1 MNDHA
6 CARYL
11 EDPEANAAHLAGCE
25 ACRALFGELEE
36 TVEHPPLAIGMLP
49 LAPWEGSRHR
59 AWALVLFGAVGV
71 CALAVALFLVAG
83 VSPLHGVAA
92 ATRVPSPESAMTMA
106 ADVSHALMRSAGGW
120 IVLGF
125 LVTNAVLFA
134 LLRRAPR
141 GVDASIR

>member
-11 EDPEANAAHLAGCE
+11 EHPEANADHLAACD
-25 ACRALFGELEE
+25 ACRALFGDLDES
-36 TVEHPPLAIGMLP
+36 VSHPPLAIGMLP
-49 LAPWEGSRHR
+49 LAPWEGARHR
-59 AWALVLFGAVGV
+59 AWPLVAFGAIGV
-71 CALAVALFLVAG
+71 CALAIAFFLVAG
-83 VSPLHGVAA
+83 VSPMHGVAA

-106 ADVSHALMRSAGGW
+106 ADVSQALMRSAGGW
-120 IVLGF
+120 IVVGF